1 MSVRPTYEGERTAL
15 DADGTLI
22 REFDGV
28 RLLRTLV
35 PTGEGNCETMPS
47 EIPAGTRATAIML
60 IDAEAGLFELECYLE
75 GEFYAFAQDTGE
87 NLRVEERVEDKKA
100 VEI

>member
-1 MSVRPTYEGERTAL
+1 MSGRPIIEGERTGV
-15 DADGTLI
+15 DADGSIL

-28 RLLRTLV
+28 RLLRTLI
-35 PTGEGNCETMPS
+35 PTGAGNCETMPA

-60 IDAEAGLFELECYLE
+60 VDAEAGLFELECYLE
-75 GEFYAFAQDTGE
+75 GELYAFAQDTAE